1 MEREIA
7 NGAQRLA
14 LEDAGSGI
22 AVVGLHGLTAS
33 RRYVLMGSRALER
46 NGHHVVLVDARGHG
60 SSAPPSDGD
69 YSYGALAGDLAAVL
83 DDLGLE
89 RAVLV
94 GASMGAHT
102 AVRFALE
109 RPERVA
115 ALALITPAYDPQRF
129 PAGLAR
135 WDALSR
141 GLRERCVE
149 GFLEAYGV
157 ERLPAAWR
165 EPITTVITQR
175 LGTHRDLLAVAD
187 ALAAVPRS
195 RPFGSFAELAAI
207 TAPTLVVADR
217 DEADPEHPRATAEAY
232 AEAIPGAELAIEEEG
247 RSPLAWQGGQLSR
260 LVAALAARAPA

>member
-1 MEREIA
+1 
-7 NGAQRLA
+7 
-14 LEDAGSGI
+14 
-22 AVVGLHGLTAS
+22 
-33 RRYVLMGSRALER
+33 MGSRALER
-46 NGHHVVLVDARGHG
+46 NGHRVVLFDARGHG
-60 SSAPPSDGD
+60 SSAPPTDGD
-69 YSYGALAGDLAAVL
+69 YSYGALAGDLGTVL
-83 DDLGLE
+83 NGLGLE

-115 ALALITPAYDPQRF
+115 ALVLITPAYDPQRF

-135 WDALSR
+135 WDALAQ
-141 GLRERCVE
+141 GLRERGVE

-157 ERLPAAWR
+157 ERLPPAWR
-165 EPITTVITQR
+165 ETITTVISQR
-175 LGTHRDLLAVAD
+175 LSTHRDPLAVAD

-195 RPFGSFAELAAI
+195 RPFEDFAQLAAI
-207 TAPTLVVADR
+207 TKPTLVIASR

-232 AEAIPGAELAIEEEG
+232 AEAIAGAKLAIEEQG

-260 LVAALAARAPA
+260 LVADLTARLPS

>member
-1 MEREIA
+1 MEREIRS
-7 NGAQRLA
+7 GAQILA

-22 AVVGLHGLTAS
+22 PVVGLHGLTAS

-46 NGHHVVLVDARGHG
+46 DGHRVVLFDARGHG
-60 SSAPPSDGD
+60 SSTAPSDGD
-69 YSYGALAGDLAAVL
+69 YSYAALSDDLGAVL
-83 DDLGLE
+83 DGLGLE

-115 ALALITPAYDPQRF
+115 ALALITPAYDPERF
-129 PAGLAR
+129 PAGLTR
-135 WDALSR
+135 WDALAR
-141 GLRERCVE
+141 GLRERGVE

-157 ERLPAAWR
+157 ERLPEAWR
-165 EPITTVITQR
+165 ETITTVITQR

-195 RPFGSFAELAAI
+195 RPFESFSQLATI
-207 TAPTLVVADR
+207 TAPTLVIASR

-232 AEAIPGAELAIEEEG
+232 AEAIAGAELAIEEEG

-260 LVAALAARAPA
+260 RVAALVASLPS